1 MCVCVCVC
9 VCVICMYVSVS
20 VCVCVCLRVCS
31 FACVFIHIME
41 AYLSVC
47 CSFNQLCLPNCD
59 TIEQFHK
66 NLLTAINEGSQGFGM
81 V

>member
-1 MCVCVCVC
+1 
-9 VCVICMYVSVS
+9 MYVSVY
-20 VCVCVCLRVCS
+20 VYACVRVCS
-31 FACVFIHIME
+31 FVCVFIHIME